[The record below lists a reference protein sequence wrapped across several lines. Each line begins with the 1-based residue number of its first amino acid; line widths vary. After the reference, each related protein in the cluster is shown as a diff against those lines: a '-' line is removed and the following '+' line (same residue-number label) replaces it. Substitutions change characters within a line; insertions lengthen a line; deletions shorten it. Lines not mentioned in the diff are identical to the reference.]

1 MFGLIGL
8 FIGRVRQQLWLIL
21 SDKFNFMKTVQR
33 KICLLGDFSVGKT
46 SLVRQF
52 VEGRFD
58 DRYLSTIGVK
68 ISRRQISRPDYLL
81 KLLIWDLAGGDD
93 YDDVTS
99 GYLRGA
105 AGILMVCDL
114 TRPLTLHTL
123 RKYHK
128 QLGEINLDPVV
139 VIAANKVDL
148 ITERAVDDSLL
159 EELSQQINA
168 PYLLSSAKTGEGVAA
183 AFDQIA
189 GLLEKKKS

>member
-1 MFGLIGL
+1 
-8 FIGRVRQQLWLIL
+8 
-21 SDKFNFMKTVQR
+21 MKTVQR

-81 KLLIWDLAGGDD
+81 NLLIWDLAGGDD

-123 RKYHK
+123 RKYRK
-128 QLGEINLDPVV
+128 QLDEIKLDPVV

-148 ITERAVDDSLL
+148 VAERAVDDSLL